1 MAAVVAV
8 GLVVLIFF
16 VAGAVVGA
24 VSLIAV
30 SFWNARRYGTGPG
43 RRSGSA
49 RRWR

>member
-16 VAGAVVGA
+16 LAGAVVGA
-24 VSLIAV
+24 VSLVAV
-30 SFWNARRYGTGPG
+30 SFWNARRYSSGPW
-43 RRSGSA
+43 RRSGSE